1 MRRCAGDFA
10 PIFTDCDV
18 GGLRRAPSL
27 SSSMYIR
34 KYFCAVFLI
43 GLAAFTHAATIEPH
57 YHVTARIQVGG
68 SGAWDYLE
76 PDPTARRL
84 YVTHGD
90 HVVVIDMDALK
101 IVGDI
106 PDCPGMGGV
115 TLARDLNRGFTANG
129 ADDTVTV
136 FALDTLKPLTRWK
149 ATGKRPNQIL
159 YEPTTKRLFTFNSTG
174 RNATAFD
181 AATGEVLG
189 TIPLDGR
196 TEFPAADGKGMIYD
210 SLQDKATVV
219 AINARTLKVTA
230 TYSLAPHKE
239 PAGTTMD
246 PLTRRIFVA
255 CRSQSFLVLDAD
267 SGKIIETF
275 PIGAR
280 NDAAKFDS
288 GAKLAFASNGDG
300 TLNIVREENAN
311 TFTLLDTV
319 QTEFGARTMAVDEKT
334 HRLFLPTADFA
345 PATAPTTDNPSPR
358 RATVPDTFRVLV
370 LEP

>member
-1 MRRCAGDFA
+1 MKTTRR
-10 PIFTDCDV
+10 
-18 GGLRRAPSL
+18 LW
-27 SSSMYIR
+27 
-34 KYFCAVFLI
+34 LI
-43 GLAAFTHAATIEPH
+43 GIMALPLRFVAAPAEPH
-57 YHVTARIQVGG
+57 YHITARIQVGG
-68 SGAWDYLE
+68 AGGWDYLE
-76 PDPTARRL
+76 PDPVGRRL

-101 IVGDI
+101 VVGDV

-115 TLARDLNRGFTANG
+115 ALARELNRGFTANG
-129 ADDTVTV
+129 TDDTGTV
-136 FALDTLKPLTRWK
+136 FALDSLKQVGRWK

-159 YEPTTKRLFTFNSTG
+159 YEPATKRLFTFNSTG

-219 AINARTLKVTA
+219 AIDARTLKVTA
-230 TYSLAPHKE
+230 TYNLAPHKD

-246 PLTRRIFVA
+246 PKTRRIFVA

-267 SGKIIETF
+267 SGKILETF

-280 NDAAKFDS
+280 NDAAKFDP
-288 GAKLAFASNGDG
+288 GTKLAFASNGDG
-300 TLNIVREENAN
+300 TLNILREDSAK
-311 TFTLLDTV
+311 TFTLLPAV

-334 HRLFLPTADFA
+334 HRVFMPSADFSEV
-345 PATAPTTDNPSPR
+345 PSKKEGAGPR
-358 RATVPDTFRVLV
+358 RTIVPDTFRVLV
-370 LEP
+370 LDP